1 MALVGLGVHLAR
13 VARLRRIFFLLR
25 GHLHEIR
32 VGRVGIRHHII
43 EFRERNLAVAVG
55 VDHLDHHVHF
65 FIRDELA
72 HTYEYM
78 SDLGRS
84 HISIVVQIYEL
95 ERRFYFSIG
104 KFRRAYAFRGSLAIQ
119 DLIS

>member
-13 VARLRRIFFLLR
+13 VARLRRIFLLLR
-25 GHLHEIR
+25 GHLHEVR
-32 VGRVGIRHHII
+32 VRGIGIRDHII
-43 EFRERNLAVAVG
+43 ELRKRNLAVAVG
-55 VDHLDHHVHF
+55 VDHLDHHVHLLVRYQF
-65 FIRDELA
+65 A

-78 SDLGRS
+78 SDFRRS